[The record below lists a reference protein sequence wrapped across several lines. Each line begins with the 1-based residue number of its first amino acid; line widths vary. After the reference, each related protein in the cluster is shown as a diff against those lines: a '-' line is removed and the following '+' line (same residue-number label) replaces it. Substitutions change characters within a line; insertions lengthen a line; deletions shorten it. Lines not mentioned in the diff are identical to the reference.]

1 MQCRRVSRRVA
12 AGGRADYHARH
23 EASPTFA
30 VPAADEYPMNTATP
44 CAPKLCI
51 EARWV
56 IPVRPTNTVLEH
68 HTVVVGGGRILELLP
83 TRSARERHPGC
94 ERTVLA
100 EHVLMPGL
108 VNAHTHAAMS
118 LLRGF
123 ADDLPLE
130 RWLHEHVWPAEARHV
145 DARFVHD
152 GTMLA
157 AAEMI
162 RGGVTC
168 FNDMY
173 FFPAEAAAAASEAGM
188 RACVGLIV
196 LDFPTV
202 WARDAE
208 EYIDKAVRVHDACR
222 DEALVSTAFAPHAPY
237 TVSDAPLERI
247 AVLAEELD
255 VPVHIH
261 LHETR
266 AEVERSVAELGVR
279 PIVRLQRLGLLS
291 PRLNAVHL
299 TCLDD
304 DDIRLLAEHGAHAL
318 HCPESNLKLASG
330 LCPVQRLRTAGVNLA
345 IGTDGAASNNDLD
358 MIGEMRTAALLA
370 KGVSGDAAAL
380 PAADALEAATLGGAR
395 ALGLEHEFG
404 SIEVG
409 KSADLCALDLRAP
422 DMQPIYH
429 PLAQVVYSATRR
441 HVSHVWVA
449 GRALLAGGELLSI
462 DEGAVLAR
470 AREWGA
476 RIGTAGGA

>member
-1 MQCRRVSRRVA
+1 
-12 AGGRADYHARH
+12 
-23 EASPTFA
+23 
-30 VPAADEYPMNTATP
+30 
-44 CAPKLCI
+44 
-51 EARWV
+51 
-56 IPVRPTNTVLEH
+56 
-68 HTVVVGGGRILELLP
+68 
-83 TRSARERHPGC
+83 
-94 ERTVLA
+94 
-100 EHVLMPGL
+100 
-108 VNAHTHAAMS
+108 
-118 LLRGF
+118 
-123 ADDLPLE
+123 
-130 RWLHEHVWPAEARHV
+130 
-145 DARFVHD
+145 
-152 GTMLA
+152 
-157 AAEMI
+157 
-162 RGGVTC
+162 
-168 FNDMY
+168 
-173 FFPAEAAAAASEAGM
+173 
-188 RACVGLIV
+188 
-196 LDFPTV
+196 
-202 WARDAE
+202 
-208 EYIDKAVRVHDACR
+208 
-222 DEALVSTAFAPHAPY
+222 VSTAFAPHAPY

-404 SIEVG
+404 SIEAG

>member
-1 MQCRRVSRRVA
+1 MN
-12 AGGRADYHARH
+12 HPT
-23 EASPTFA
+23 SP
-30 VPAADEYPMNTATP
+30 
-44 CAPKLCI
+44 APELCI

-56 IPVRPTNTVLEH
+56 IPVRPEHTVLEH
-68 HTVVVGGGRILELLP
+68 HAVVVGGGRIIELSP
-83 TRSARERHPGC
+83 VRAARERYPRC
-94 ERTVLA
+94 ERVVLA
-100 EHVLMPGL
+100 EHVLIPGL
-108 VNAHTHAAMS
+108 VNAHTHAAMT

-123 ADDLPLE
+123 ADDLPLD
-130 RWLHEHVWPAEARHV
+130 RWLHEHVWPAESRHV
-145 DARFVHD
+145 DARFVYD
-152 GTMLA
+152 GTLLA
-157 AAEMI
+157 AAEML

-168 FNDMY
+168 FSDMY

-196 LDFPTV
+196 LDLPTV

-222 DEALVSTAFAPHAPY
+222 DEPLVSTAFAPHAPY
-237 TVSDAPLERI
+237 TVSDAPLARI

-261 LHETR
+261 VHETL

-279 PIVRLQRLGLLS
+279 PIERLRRLGLLS

-304 DDIRLLAEHGAHAL
+304 GDITLLAEHGAHAV

-330 LCPVQRLRTAGVNLA
+330 LCQVQRLRIAGINLA

-358 MIGEMRTAALLA
+358 MFGEMRTAALLA

-380 PAADALEAATLGGAR
+380 PAAASLEAATLGGAR

-409 KSADLCALDLRAP
+409 KSADLTALDLGAV
-422 DMQPIYH
+422 DMQPVYH
-429 PLAQVVYSATRR
+429 PTAQVVYSATRR

-449 GRALLAGGELLSI
+449 GRARLANGVLLDI
-462 DEGAVLAR
+462 DEDALLAR

-476 RIGTAGGA
+476 RIAAASNP